1 MNRNIKENDNNIEKD
16 NRSYNK
22 WNQARRLEFIDFRL
36 SCDGKINRKDLVDF
50 FSISVPQASLDLSKY
65 QEMVENSEPPR
76 ANLKYDRHL
85 ISNRFFRMFVHR
97 NLI

>member
-50 FSISVPQASLDLSKY
+50 
-65 QEMVENSEPPR
+65 R
-76 ANLKYDRHL
+76 
-85 ISNRFFRMFVHR
+85 
-97 NLI
+97 